1 MTKGGATRTAKSA
14 NGTRPLGE
22 VLIETGDITQA
33 KLRRALRYQ
42 SENGAKLGEALLRLG
57 YITDDQLA
65 AALAAQKKLPLVS
78 LLEVFPNLRAVNLL
92 TERFIRARQVVPVD
106 FDGDTLILAMVNPL
120 DVLTLDDV
128 AVITNHEVTPVVTTQ
143 STFESAV
150 DSLFNNRGSLGGA
163 ELGSTT
169 SPYRMSDDQD
179 DAEDTSVVSLVDDI
193 LDAALKRRASD
204 IHFEPQLGDMQVR
217 IRVDGVLHTLTQIP
231 NNLKG
236 GIVSRVKIMGDMDI
250 SEKRLPQDGRATY
263 RAPDQSVDLRIAT
276 LPSVHGESVILRL
289 LDESMFDISLE
300 ELGMDENSLLHL
312 RQALCKPHGQL
323 LITGPTGSGKSTTL
337 YAALEELNDPT
348 RKIYTVEDP
357 VERKIPGIVQ
367 SQVKPGI
374 GLTFARMLR
383 SLVRA
388 DPDIIMIGE
397 VRDAETAVIC
407 SEASLT
413 GHLVLSTLHT
423 NDAASTITRLTEMG
437 VPPYLVASS
446 LECVVAQRL
455 ARRLCPHCREEV
467 ALTPESMT
475 AIESELL
482 GDREATVSRAV
493 GCRHCFSTGYA
504 GRVGLYEVLPMT
516 KELRGL
522 IVSGA
527 STDAIRDHGLG
538 EGMLLLRED
547 GVRKVLAHLTTAEEV
562 HRVTA

>member
-1 MTKGGATRTAKSA
+1 MTKGGTTRAAKSI

-22 VLIETGDITQA
+22 VLLETGDITQA

-65 AALAAQKKLPLVS
+65 AGLAAQKKLPLVS
-78 LLEVFPNLRAVNLL
+78 LHEVFPNPRAVSLL
-92 TERFIRARQVVPVD
+92 TEKFIRARQVVPVD

-128 AVITNHEVTPVVTTQ
+128 AVITNHEVTPVVTTA

-150 DSLFNNRGSLGGA
+150 DSLFNNRGSLGGT
-163 ELGSTT
+163 ELESTR
-169 SPYRMSDDQD
+169 SPYRMTDDQE

-217 IRVDGVLHTLTQIP
+217 IRVDGVLHALTQIP

-300 ELGMDENSLLHL
+300 ELGMDEVSLLHL

-337 YAALEELNDPT
+337 YAALEELNEPT

-357 VERKIPGIVQ
+357 VERKIPGIIQ

-423 NDAASTITRLTEMG
+423 NDAASTHHAPDRDG
-437 VPPYLVASS
+437 RAPVPGG
-446 LECVVAQRL
+446 
-455 ARRLCPHCREEV
+455 
-467 ALTPESMT
+467 
-475 AIESELL
+475 LL
-482 GDREATVSRAV
+482 
-493 GCRHCFSTGYA
+493 
-504 GRVGLYEVLPMT
+504 P
-516 KELRGL
+516 
-522 IVSGA
+522 
-527 STDAIRDHGLG
+527 
-538 EGMLLLRED
+538 
-547 GVRKVLAHLTTAEEV
+547 GVRGGATPRPASLPTLP
-562 HRVTA
+562 